1 MVEKRVY
8 KLIALI
14 ASIIIYLSILL
25 AITGILFEEN
35 EKKDYG
41 YNVEDAVVV
50 EIDQIMQEKPPAPKP
65 KEEPREEIKPQEI
78 QKPSPQETKS
88 EVVEVPKPEPE
99 EEEKKEE
106 EVKDSRDK
114 VAKSAKDLFS
124 TVRTD
129 AYKKAIE
136 EKRKQEAA
144 RASRLKKRKAEE
156 ARKKAE
162 RMKKA
167 AAKRRRAQKLVEEL
181 RVSKASAHK
190 KSGEEHD
197 FWSPVANK
205 IMAKW
210 NRTISTQDGLKADV
224 RIRIDNRGRL
234 SYRILKLSNNDLF
247 NTKLKVFLD
256 NLEYERF
263 PAYKKGSYIEATFE
277 FADKER

>member
-1 MVEKRVY
+1 MVEKREY

-14 ASIIIYLSILL
+14 AAIIIYLSILIT
-25 AITGILFEEN
+25 ITGVLFDKH

-50 EIDQIMQEKPPAPKP
+50 EIDQLLEKQKPAPKP
-65 KEEPREEIKPQEI
+65 KEKPQEEIKPREI
-78 QKPSPQETKS
+78 QKPAPE
-88 EVVEVPKPEPE
+88 EPKPEIVQVAEPE
-99 EEEKKEE
+99 PKKEEPKEE

-114 VAKSAKDLFS
+114 EAKSAKDLFS

-156 ARKKAE
+156 ARKRAEKMRKA
-162 RMKKA
+162 RAKK
-167 AAKRRRAQKLVEEL
+167 RRAQKLVEEL
-181 RVSKASAHK
+181 RVSKASSHK

-263 PAYKKGSYIEATFE
+263 PAYKEGSYIEATFE